1 MILKYFAIVFFF
13 RDYKYFNDVYAF
25 NLDTYT
31 WSQLEVSGNA
41 PSPRSAC
48 VMAPIQ
54 DQGRV
59 VIYGGYSKERVKKDV
74 DVGKPHT
81 DMYMLIPEGW
91 CYWLLSFVRII
102 KLTVLYTYTVKPV

>member
-1 MILKYFAIVFFF
+1 MVEKTIVSF

-31 WSQLEVSGNA
+31 WVQIDPSGTP

-48 VMAPIQ
+48 VMAPLQ
-54 DQGRV
+54 EQGRV

-74 DVGKPHT
+74 DVGKMHS
-81 DMYMLIPEGW
+81 DMYMLIPEG
-91 CYWLLSFVRII
+91 
-102 KLTVLYTYTVKPV
+102 K